1 MEKQELQKLSTSSKS
16 LTHSSSLNTAV
27 RLIET
32 KTAIQAISDAL
43 LRIGTLYQIPNFSEA
58 NALILAEWTADNYKH
73 KTLELI
79 LDALKNP
86 AIIYEDGNV
95 TRSWRLTPETVAIWI
110 EKRSTEQETKRQLE
124 ETRKAHDKLL
134 PQKSGLSHEGQQMIA
149 DYIKELGNGMF
160 QTKKPVIQSERAKQI
175 DLLLKLLAQYRKE
188 SFDPITG
195 NLKEGSYD
203 EREWLLNKG
212 YFIENSELKEL

>member
-1 MEKQELQKLSTSSKS
+1 MPSSN
-16 LTHSSSLNTAV
+16 LNTAI
-27 RLIET
+27 RLIEP

-43 LRIGTLYQIPNFSEA
+43 LRIGILYQIPNFSEA

-110 EKRSTEQETKRQLE
+110 EKRATEQETKRQLQETREAQTKLLKENPVSE
-124 ETRKAHDKLL
+124 ETETLVKAH
-134 PQKSGLSHEGQQMIA
+134 
-149 DYIKELGNGMF
+149 IKALKEGMF
-160 QTKKPVIQSERAKQI
+160 HKPKIEKDSDMERI
-175 DLLLKLLAQYRKE
+175 DLLLKLIHQYKKE
-188 SFDPITG
+188 NIDPITG
-195 NLKEGSYD
+195 KMKADGLD
-203 EREWLLNKG
+203 EREWLLGKG
-212 YFIENSELKEL
+212 YFMENGEVKEI